1 MTNQQVLKATEAKWA
16 NVTSET
22 YCDMHLACWI
32 ELHSFTSSPLA
43 VMLSWHLRQLS
54 CGLFKD
60 IYQG

>member
-1 MTNQQVLKATEAKWA
+1 
-16 NVTSET
+16 
-22 YCDMHLACWI
+22 MHLACWI

-60 IYQG
+60 IYQGWVQRRGEIRDVQG